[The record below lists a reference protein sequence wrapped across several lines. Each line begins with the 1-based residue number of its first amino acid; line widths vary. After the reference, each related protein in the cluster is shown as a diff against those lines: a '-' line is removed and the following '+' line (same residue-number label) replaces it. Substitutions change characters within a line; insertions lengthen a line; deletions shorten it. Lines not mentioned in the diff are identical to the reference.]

1 MQQLGAAIVTGCTA
15 FIATNLDDIVVLTLF
30 FARVNRHLRPRHIV
44 AGQYLGFTVLLLAS
58 LPGFLG
64 GLVIPKAWIGLM
76 GLLPIGIG
84 LQQLR
89 RSADDEAPQEENPLG
104 GLESRLPP
112 SQAKQHTLR
121 ERLLNPYIYQVA
133 AVTIANGGDNL
144 GIYVPLFAHQTGSQL
159 AVIVLAFYLLV
170 GVWCLLAA
178 RLTRR
183 RAMAR
188 AMAQHGQTIVPFV
201 LIGLGIF
208 ILIDGGTVAW
218 LWSLRNFYR
227 P

>member
-15 FIATNLDDIVVLTLF
+15 FTATNLDDIVVLTLF
-30 FARVNRHLRPRHIV
+30 FARVNRDLRPRHIV

-89 RSADDEAPQEENPLG
+89 RSEEDDEVAEAENLLG
-104 GLESRLPP
+104 GVESHLTARH
-112 SQAKQHTLR
+112 AKRRTLR

-144 GIYVPLFAHQTGSQL
+144 GIYVPLFAHQTGL
-159 AVIVLAFYLLV
+159 KLGVIVLVFYLLV

-178 RLTRR
+178 RLTRHR
-183 RAMAR
+183 TMAR
-188 AMAQHGQTIVPFV
+188 AIAQYGQTIVPFV

-218 LWSLRNFYR
+218 LWALRR
-227 P
+227 